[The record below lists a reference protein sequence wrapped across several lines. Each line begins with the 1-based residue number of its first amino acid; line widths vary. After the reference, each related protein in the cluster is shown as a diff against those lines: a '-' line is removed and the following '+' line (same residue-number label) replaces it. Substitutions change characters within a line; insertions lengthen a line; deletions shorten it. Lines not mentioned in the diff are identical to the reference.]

1 MCGGVWVSV
10 ERVVVD
16 SGLRT
21 RFLDDGAHA
30 VHDSGR
36 VPRGGIWVVD
46 LFSVFGPR
54 GREFGVW
61 VDGGRDFLVCC
72 VDNLVS
78 EVLSQLQDWNNR
90 RQFTPPSDF
99 HADGVNEF
107 FNSQAVTDGSRANE
121 ILKQAPFLVP
131 FTSRV
136 KIFHGYIRSTRWI
149 VLLDCF
155 VLF

>member
-1 MCGGVWVSV
+1 M
-10 ERVVVD
+10 
-16 SGLRT
+16 
-21 RFLDDGAHA
+21 
-30 VHDSGR
+30 
-36 VPRGGIWVVD
+36 WVVY
-46 LFSVFGPR
+46 
-54 GREFGVW
+54 EIKNN
-61 VDGGRDFLVCC
+61 
-72 VDNLVS
+72 NLVTDAVPS
-78 EVLSQLQDWNNR
+78 TSTLFRFFSSNLSSKLSASNLQRIPDSLQDWNNR

>member
-1 MCGGVWVSV
+1 MINQYHPVTIYW
-10 ERVVVD
+10 
-16 SGLRT
+16 
-21 RFLDDGAHA
+21 
-30 VHDSGR
+30 
-36 VPRGGIWVVD
+36 
-46 LFSVFGPR
+46 

-136 KIFHGYIRSTRWI
+136 KIFHVSY
-149 VLLDCF
+149 
-155 VLF
+155 

>member
-1 MCGGVWVSV
+1 MRIGLACSTTSPK
-10 ERVVVD
+10 EQIATKDILKNLYSIRD
-16 SGLRT
+16 SFLRS
-21 RFLDDGAHA
+21 RNRNNKKLK
-30 VHDSGR
+30 
-36 VPRGGIWVVD
+36 
-46 LFSVFGPR
+46 

-121 ILKQAPFLVP
+121 ILKQAPFLLP

-136 KIFHGYIRSTRWI
+136 KIFH
-149 VLLDCF
+149 
-155 VLF
+155 

>member
-1 MCGGVWVSV
+1 MAFALLRSVSFYCPWVLVFIPLPLSASLCAVSLRPLAHRSSSRFSCSRGSV
-10 ERVVVD
+10 DRA
-16 SGLRT
+16 SSR
-21 RFLDDGAHA
+21 RF
-30 VHDSGR
+30 SR
-36 VPRGGIWVVD
+36 SS
-46 LFSVFGPR
+46 F
-54 GREFGVW
+54 
-61 VDGGRDFLVCC
+61 CC
-72 VDNLVS
+72 PCV
-78 EVLSQLQDWNNR
+78 ELQDWNNR

>member
-1 MCGGVWVSV
+1 M
-10 ERVVVD
+10 EN
-16 SGLRT
+16 
-21 RFLDDGAHA
+21 
-30 VHDSGR
+30 
-36 VPRGGIWVVD
+36 
-46 LFSVFGPR
+46 R

-136 KIFHGYIRSTRWI
+136 KIFHGEGNRKGPTSSSEEEGQQTPDPKPAPPCVAHVCR
-149 VLLDCF
+149 LLVAPLSCLTARVF
-155 VLF
+155 CRQSV